1 MLKRGDLVRI
11 KKSNTVGI
19 FLKNYKTELDPHD
32 PNPERVVLYNN
43 EEWVF
48 FDFEVEKLEA
58 DDVQS
63 K

>member
-11 KKSNTVGI
+11 KKSNTVGV
-19 FLKNYKTELDPHD
+19 FLRNYETTHDPH
-32 PNPERVVLYNN
+32 PERVVLYNN

-48 FDFEVEKLEA
+48 FDFEVEKLEVCN
-58 DDVQS
+58 VQP

>member
-11 KKSNTVGI
+11 IKNNTVGI
-19 FLKNYKTELDPHD
+19 FLRNYEATHD
-32 PNPERVVLYNN
+32 SKPERVVLYNN

-58 DDVQS
+58 DNV
-63 K
+63 

>member
-11 KKSNTVGI
+11 KKNNTVGI
-19 FLKNYKTELDPHD
+19 FLRNYEVTYN

-48 FDFEVEKLEA
+48 FDFEVEKLEVYN
-58 DDVQS
+58 VQS

>member
-11 KKSNTVGI
+11 IKNNTVGI
-19 FLKNYKTELDPHD
+19 FLRNYEATHD
-32 PNPERVVLYNN
+32 SKPERVVLYNN

-58 DDVQS
+58 DNVQP